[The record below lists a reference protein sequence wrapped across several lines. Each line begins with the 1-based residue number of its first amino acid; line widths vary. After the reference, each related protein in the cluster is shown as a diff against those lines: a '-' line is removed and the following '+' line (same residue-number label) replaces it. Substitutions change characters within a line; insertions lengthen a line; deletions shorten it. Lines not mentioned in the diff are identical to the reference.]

1 MSDDLER
8 AVSYPVSRETRERLE
23 EFTRLISLWNPTVNL
38 VSKTSISDMWR
49 RHIID
54 SAQLLAH
61 SNPSA
66 RSWVDLGS
74 GGGFPGLVVAI
85 LAKEMYPELRISLV
99 EADARKAAFLR
110 EAARATDTAATIID
124 KRAEVIPPQHADI
137 VSSRALAPLITLLGF
152 AARHVSED
160 GVCLF
165 LKGGEAHREVAAARR
180 VWSFEVD
187 VRQSVSDS
195 QGQVLK
201 VSRLGHV

>member
-8 AVSYPVSRETRERLE
+8 AVLRPVSRETRERLE
-23 EFTRLISLWNPTVNL
+23 EFGRLIGLWNPAVNL
-38 VSKTSISDMWR
+38 VSKASIADIWH

-61 SNPSA
+61 SNPNA

-85 LAKEMYPELRISLV
+85 MAKELNPMLRISLV

-110 EAARATDTAATIID
+110 EAARATDTAAMIID
-124 KRAEVIPPQHADI
+124 KRAEVIPPLHADV
-137 VSSRALAPLITLLGF
+137 VSSRALAPLIKLLGF
-152 AARHVSED
+152 AARHVSKD

-165 LKGGEAHREVAAARR
+165 LKGGEAHREVAAARKD
-180 VWSFEVD
+180 WSFEVD

-195 QGQVLK
+195 QGQILK